1 MRVLLLALLLLL
13 SACASGGRRGYDP
26 NAVRM
31 CIQNETV
38 GYGNVV
44 AYVNTMRFTV
54 APGEEEC
61 RNVSGSAAGLTIRA
75 STTAGG
81 MGGPLRFAFSLP
93 GGTYCWH
100 WRVTS
105 ARTLDVVS
113 CDIEPY

>member
-81 MGGPLRFAFSLP
+81 MGCSRAAWGDRCGSLSP
-93 GGTYCWH
+93 SPEAPTAGTGG
-100 WRVTS
+100 
-105 ARTLDVVS
+105 
-113 CDIEPY
+113 